1 MNSRTT
7 GRFRARFAALPAHV
21 RRQAREAYRLFRQ
34 DPAHPGLR
42 FKQVH
47 ADPPTYS
54 ARVGISYR
62 ALGVRE
68 GDTVIWFW
76 IGTHAEYDKLLEH
89 L

>member
-7 GRFRARFAALPAHV
+7 RRFRELFAALPAQAQ
-21 RRQAREAYRLFRQ
+21 RQAREAYRLFRQ
-34 DPAHPGLR
+34 NVAHPGLH

-47 ADPPTYS
+47 PDPPTYS
-54 ARVGISYR
+54 ARVGIGYR
-62 ALGVRE
+62 AVGVLD

-76 IGTHAEYDKLLEH
+76 IGTHAEYDRLLEH